1 MTRFPPRSTR
11 VRVALFAALASALV
25 LGLGSYWFVQSLRS
39 GLELAAV
46 RVANEK
52 VAAVAGLLEA
62 GVRPVDVAR
71 QLDYGGYQI
80 SRGKGADSGC
90 PERLDQTGTVV
101 GKAMVYGPDCV
112 VGMPFPIDGGIHS
125 VTGTKDGK
133 HFVQA
138 ETPLDPVGLE
148 TVSAAERILWG
159 GVPGAALFIGGV
171 AWFAVRRSLRAVGA
185 IRAEVDGVRAADLG
199 RRVPVPSSGDE
210 ITELAVTMNE
220 MLARLDR
227 SVQRQS
233 QFTADASHELRTP
246 LASLRTQLEVQ
257 LAHPDRLDWRR
268 SCENAVLD
276 VTRMEALTGDLL
288 LLSKLDADQHARH
301 EPVALADLVTRHAAA
316 RPPRDG
322 VEVTTEIEATPVVRG
337 HPGRLERVLRN
348 LADNAERHAK
358 SRVTITLAVSGG
370 QAVLSVQDDGPGIPA
385 EDRERVFDRFV
396 RLDDDRARED
406 GGSGLGLAIAAE
418 IARTHGGTL
427 NVADNVGAGLSGARL
442 ELRLPLA

>member
-1 MTRFPPRSTR
+1 MARFLPRSTR

-25 LGLGSYWFVQSLRS
+25 LGLGSYWFVQALRG
-39 GLELAAV
+39 GLENSARALATDKVYAV
-46 RVANEK
+46 LALLNSGVAPADVPKQLEK
-52 VAAVAGLLEA
+52 GGGYMISPQVMNRCSAGL
-62 GVRPVDVAR
+62 PDVPFQGRA
-71 QLDYGGYQI
+71 QVF
-80 SRGKGADSGC
+80 S
-90 PERLDQTGTVV
+90 
-101 GKAMVYGPDCV
+101 PDCV
-112 VGMPFPIDGGIHS
+112 IAMPYGEEDQVYVGS
-125 VTGTKDGK
+125 ATANRRY
-133 HFVQA
+133 FVDAA
-138 ETPLDPVGLE
+138 ESLDPVGLQ
-148 TVSAAERILWG
+148 TVDTAERILWG
-159 GVPGAALFIGGV
+159 GVPAAALFIGGV

-199 RRVPVPSSGDE
+199 RRVPVPDSGDE

-276 VTRMEALTGDLL
+276 VTRMEALAGDLL

-301 EPVALADLVTRHAAA
+301 EPVALADLVTRHAA
-316 RPPRDG
+316 RRLSLDG
-322 VEVTTEIEATPVVRG
+322 VEVTTEIEATPVVHG
-337 HPGRLERVLRN
+337 HAGRLERVLRN

-358 SRVTITLAVSGG
+358 SRVTITLAAAGG
-370 QAVLSVQDDGPGIPA
+370 EAVLTVQDDGPGIPA

-418 IARTHGGTL
+418 IARAHGGTL
-427 NVADNVGAGLSGARL
+427 RVADSIDGGMSGACL